1 MSKQG
6 AGNMTTI
13 DRTNSTIEETI
24 KQAITV
30 VTSVGCK
37 AEVTGVWVWV
47 HGDTKPVKDTLKES
61 GFRWASG
68 KKLWY
73 FAAVPSTGRR
83 GGKDMSYI
91 RTKYGSILVGNKD

>member
-1 MSKQG
+1 
-6 AGNMTTI
+6 MTTI
-13 DRTNSTIEETI
+13 DRSALTIEQTI
-24 KQAITV
+24 TAAIEV
-30 VTSVGCK
+30 IRSVGCK

-47 HGDTKPVKDTLKES
+47 HGDTKPHKETFKAA

-73 FAAVPSTGRR
+73 FAAVPSSGRR

-91 RTKYGSILVGNKD
+91 RTKYGSVRIGSDD